1 MTAMKSGT
9 RVKVLAP
16 LVCFI
21 SLAILVGAAAIVIRA
36 STSDT
41 PQQTKLYLTPGQLRE
56 MGFEVDTPQDA
67 PTPPDS
73 VRDGYKVEV
82 LEVRNTRGGNVEVD
96 PRALTGKFVA
106 GMFRYGC
113 PEMNGKPECTTTLY
127 LVPGDPPEAGAAAP
141 AIKGGQQ

>member
-1 MTAMKSGT
+1 MTAMKSGA

-16 LVCFI
+16 LVFFI
-21 SLAILVGAAAIVIRA
+21 SLAILAGAAAIVIRA

-56 MGFEVDTPQDA
+56 MGFEVDTSQDA
-67 PTPPDS
+67 PAPPDS
-73 VRDGYKVEV
+73 VRDGYNVEV

-113 PEMNGKPECTTTLY
+113 PERNGKPECTTTLY
-127 LVPGDPPEAGAAAP
+127 LVSGDPPEAGVVAP

>member
-1 MTAMKSGT
+1 MATMKSGT
-9 RVKVLAP
+9 RVKVPVPVVFLIFLVTLA
-16 LVCFI
+16 
-21 SLAILVGAAAIVIRA
+21 GAAAIGIRV

-67 PTPPDS
+67 PVPPDS
-73 VRDGYKVEV
+73 VRDGYNVEV
-82 LEVRNTRGGNVEVD
+82 LKVRNTRGGNVEVD

-127 LVPGDPPEAGAAAP
+127 LVPGDPPEAGAVAL